1 MTVLYLIILHKR
13 KHVRSQKS
21 HEEQLKTNATADPKF
36 LQNQHASTPYDA
48 FASMLEIAQISVDVE
63 DVEVSAQLV
72 KARKNVATALD
83 IN

>member
-1 MTVLYLIILHKR
+1 MIILHKR

-21 HEEQLKTNATADPKF
+21 HEEQLKANATADPKF

-48 FASMLEIAQISVDVE
+48 FASKMVEIAQISVDVE
-63 DVEVSAQLV
+63 DVEISAQLV
-72 KARKNVATALD
+72 KARKNAATALD